1 MAASVLSRA
10 SFIIDAYHSFRRQ
23 ASERSYI
30 SYISSRFGN
39 ALDANLRVA
48 LAAGSRPSHSQAVT
62 LFEREL
68 DPDEEIAVS
77 T

>member
-1 MAASVLSRA
+1 MLITVSGGKQVSGATSATSA
-10 SFIIDAYHSFRRQ
+10 PD
-23 ASERSYI
+23 
-30 SYISSRFGN
+30 FGN